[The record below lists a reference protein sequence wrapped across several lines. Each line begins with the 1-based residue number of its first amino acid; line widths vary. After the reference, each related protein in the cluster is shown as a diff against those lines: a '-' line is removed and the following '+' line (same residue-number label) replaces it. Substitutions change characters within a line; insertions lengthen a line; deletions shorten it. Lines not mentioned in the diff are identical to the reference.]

1 MNSVDIIEELVKP
14 SVLECASLN
23 GMPFKKRKTV
33 LAEHE
38 LNKPLAHDELLK
50 VPYFL
55 QNIYGKYN
63 GFRLF
68 LEAKEHRNALFSMPE
83 WQYVGALKL
92 YMNELV
98 RSTGD
103 AIGGYKTEFPME
115 IEEAQPIGF
124 FGNLSDMIV
133 YRGKDILLMD
143 IENIC
148 DNCCSISELEA
159 WESIDS
165 FFEYLNENIMGL
177 LSSYWRIDS
186 DNGDQY
192 AVENII
198 RLDDDRGREICGC

>member
-55 QNIYGKYN
+55 QKIYGKYN

-83 WQYVGALKL
+83 WQNVGALKL
-92 YMNELV
+92 YMSELV

-103 AIGGYKTEFPME
+103 AIGGYKTEFPIE
-115 IEEAQPIGF
+115 IGEAQPIGF

-148 DNCCSISELEA
+148 DNCCSISDLEA

-165 FFEYLNENIMGL
+165 FFKYLNENIMGL

-186 DNGDQY
+186 DNGD
-192 AVENII
+192 
-198 RLDDDRGREICGC
+198 

>member
-1 MNSVDIIEELVKP
+1 MSSVDIIEELVKP
-14 SVLECASLN
+14 SVLECASLD

-68 LEAKEHRNALFSMPE
+68 LEGKGYRNALFSMPE

-98 RSTGD
+98 HSTGD

-133 YRGKDILLMD
+133 YRGKDIMLMD

-148 DNCCSISELEA
+148 DNCCSISDLEA

-198 RLDDDRGREICGC
+198 KLNDDRRREICGC

>member
-55 QNIYGKYN
+55 QKIYGKYN

-68 LEAKEHRNALFSMPE
+68 LEGKGYRNALFSMPE
-83 WQYVGALKL
+83 WQNVGALKL
-92 YMNELV
+92 YMSELV

-133 YRGKDILLMD
+133 YRGKDIILMD
-143 IENIC
+143 IEDIC
-148 DNCCSISELEA
+148 DNCCSISDLEA

-192 AVENII
+192 VVENII
-198 RLDDDRGREICGC
+198 RLNDDRRREICGC